1 MATKPDIQDLEIE
14 YDVRDLDLNDGETV
28 LIWPDASGKGN
39 DAIRAGTTTP
49 NFVKDGWSDGVDA
62 VRLQDQNQNFQERF
76 IFSGFPE
83 WQNTEA
89 TFFIVFEAT
98 DLTDGVALLGSK
110 SGVSPP
116 NKLHTIS
123 VDIDGTIFY
132 NKEFSPRLI
141 DSAPGV
147 IEQGGRYIVT
157 GRMSFVTGMILRVN
171 GVEVGAINNA
181 DARQGIGSWPDSSI
195 GQTRNIVAP
204 GGEYGLDKL
213 IVWLSGYTFAASDAE
228 ILAME
233 SFLGGIFFIAAPT
246 DWVPCVPDPATAWSD
261 CIPIVLP

>member
-1 MATKPDIQDLEIE
+1 MATKPDIANPEME
-14 YDVRDLDLNDGETV
+14 FDVRDLDLNDGETV

-49 NFVKDGWSDGVDA
+49 NFVRNGWSDGIDA
-62 VRLQDQNQNFQERF
+62 IRLQDQNQNFQERF
-76 IFSGFPE
+76 IFSGEPE
-83 WQNTEA
+83 FLNTEA

-98 DLTDGVALLGSK
+98 DLTDGVALLGSNF
-110 SGVSPP
+110 GTSPP
-116 NKLHTIS
+116 PRLHSIS

-132 NKEFSPRLI
+132 NKEFNPRLI
-141 DSAPGV
+141 NSAPGV

-171 GVEVGAINNA
+171 GVEVGALNNA
-181 DARQGIGSWPDSSI
+181 DARNGTDSWPGASI
-195 GQTRNIVAP
+195 GQTRNIVNP
-204 GGEYGLDKL
+204 GGEYGIDKL
-213 IVWLSGYTFAASDAE
+213 IVWLSGYSFAASDAE

-246 DWVPCVPDPATAWSD
+246 DWLPCVPDPATVWLD